1 MKGITPVISV
11 ILLLLVAI
19 AIVGFAFGFFQR
31 VLGTASSG
39 TEEQLKTSVSQ
50 LSQGI
55 WIENA
60 KGTAVT
66 VRNLGSQSVNSNNF
80 AVFVNGGSV
89 SAPCSPATV
98 SPGSV
103 TVCTLAAG
111 CTAGQEVKVSGPSNT
126 ATTTCL

>member
-31 VLGTASSG
+31 IFGVAGSG
-39 TEEQLKTSVSQ
+39 AEEQLKQSISQ

-55 WIENA
+55 WAENA
-60 KGTAVT
+60 KGTKVT
-66 VRNLGSQSVNSNNF
+66 VRNLGSQSVNANNF
-80 AVFVNGGSV
+80 AIFVNGGAV
-89 SAPCSPATV
+89 SASCSPATV
-98 SPGSV
+98 SPGSI
-103 TVCTLAAG
+103 TECTLGAG